1 MLLYSGVQPQLALS
15 APQPGHS
22 QGTRLGQLFVAQDS
36 KIIVLCH
43 LVLRVSNIMILYIF
57 LGFFSKCKSKYSLCS
72 STLAASGSVVIKF
85 ENAFDTVNKID
96 SFKMVNPSSK
106 LTTYALP
113 KTLNEKIRHMR
124 RKDLQSI
131 NLIKGFVF

>member
-1 MLLYSGVQPQLALS
+1 
-15 APQPGHS
+15 
-22 QGTRLGQLFVAQDS
+22 
-36 KIIVLCH
+36 
-43 LVLRVSNIMILYIF
+43 MILYIWV
-57 LGFFSKCKSKYSLCS
+57 GFFSKCKNKYSLCY
-72 STLAASGSVVIKF
+72 STLAASESMVMKF
-85 ENAFDTVNKID
+85 ESAFDTVNKIV

>member
-1 MLLYSGVQPQLALS
+1 
-15 APQPGHS
+15 
-22 QGTRLGQLFVAQDS
+22 
-36 KIIVLCH
+36 
-43 LVLRVSNIMILYIF
+43 MILYIF

-72 STLAASGSVVIKF
+72 STLAASRSVVIEF
-85 ENAFDTVNKID
+85 ESAFDTVNKIV

-124 RKDLQSI
+124 RKDWQSI
-131 NLIKGFVF
+131 NLIKGSVF

>member
-1 MLLYSGVQPQLALS
+1 
-15 APQPGHS
+15 
-22 QGTRLGQLFVAQDS
+22 
-36 KIIVLCH
+36 
-43 LVLRVSNIMILYIF
+43 MILYIWV
-57 LGFFSKCKSKYSLCS
+57 GFFSKYKSKYSLCY
-72 STLAASGSVVIKF
+72 STLAASESMVIKF
-85 ENAFDTVNKID
+85 ESAFDTVNKIV
-96 SFKMVNPSSK
+96 SFKMVNPSPK